1 MDMFEK
7 KIKEAGNEESL
18 TKEIIK
24 MSDIKWIKIATNIF
38 DDEKILL
45 IESLPAADSI
55 ITIWF
60 KLLAL
65 AGKQNNDGVFLLN
78 DKIAYTEEMLSAIFR
93 RDLSIVRLALNTF
106 EEFGMV
112 EIINGVITI
121 PNWNKHQTLDSYEKK
136 KERDRIY
143 QAERRAQ
150 QKKIASKSCRRVSDD
165 LSNDLS
171 DDQSSCVAVSDIEED
186 KDNNISISPNGN
198 IDIVGGASADR
209 GDGADPER
217 KQIDYQHVMTDF
229 NDTCIDF
236 PMIHA
241 MSEAR
246 KKKIRTLLNEFKILK
261 IWPDVTNYDRLH
273 RLFEMA
279 QDSNFLSGRDQK
291 WNGCS
296 FDWIINKTNALKI
309 IEGNYKNKEGCNHGG
324 NSGAG
329 TVNAGT
335 NCHSY
340 YEALEST
347 TRGALERFRR
357 NDDGTV

>member
-1 MDMFEK
+1 
-7 KIKEAGNEESL
+7 
-18 TKEIIK
+18 

-78 DKIAYTEEMLSAIFR
+78 DKVAYTEEMLAAIFR
-93 RDLSIVRLALNTF
+93 RDLNMVRLALNTF
-106 EEFGMV
+106 EEFGMI

-136 KERDRIY
+136 KERDRLY

-150 QKKIASKSCRRVSDD
+150 QKKIASRCLSDD
-165 LSNDLS
+165 LSEDLS
-171 DDQSSCVAVSDIEED
+171 DDQSSCVAVSDIDKE

-198 IDIVGGASADR
+198 IDIVGGRSADE
-209 GDGADPER
+209 DDEADSGINR
-217 KQIDYQHVMTDF
+217 IDYQHIMTDF
-229 NDTCIDF
+229 HDTCIDF
-236 PMIHA
+236 PTVRA

-246 KKKIRTLLNEFKILK
+246 KKKIRTLLNEFKKLK
-261 IWPDVTNYDRLH
+261 IWPGVTDYDRLH

-279 QDSNFLSGRDQK
+279 QDSDFLSGRDQK
-291 WNGCS
+291 WGGCS

-309 IEGNYKNKEGCNHGG
+309 VEGNYKNREGRNHDR

-329 TVNAGT
+329 TGNAGA
-335 NCHSY
+335 NGPSDY
-340 YEALEST
+340 GELEST
-347 TRGALERFRR
+347 TRAALERFRR
-357 NDDGTV
+357 SDDGTV